1 MNKELLQAGLA
12 FNGEALAE
20 AENTPAPDEFLDSL
34 TMTPKIASL
43 NIVAAREL
51 DPIIAIAINT
61 RFECFFVRFCEA
73 EGIDIEKAL
82 NTARAILVAAG
93 IPQGKL

>member
-1 MNKELLQAGLA
+1 MNKEQLQAGLA
-12 FNGEALAE
+12 FNSETLSK
-20 AENTPAPDEFLDSL
+20 AENTPAPDKFLNSL
-34 TMTPKIASL
+34 TMTHKIASL
-43 NIVAAREL
+43 KIVADREL

-82 NTARAILVAAG
+82 NTAHAILEAAE